1 MKTIIYLFV
10 FILSLC
16 FAEIEPKYLCSRGKS
31 VDRWMS
37 NTSTLSINQ
46 SKIDITFYDIAI
58 DIDFE
63 SNTINGSVS
72 VNGYINNDPPEYIE
86 LDFYNNMTVDSILQ
100 NNEQI
105 SFSHELDMIKIP
117 INNIIIQ
124 DDNYFSIHIIY
135 RGAPQD
141 CGAAGFK
148 FDEHLGVNHVWTL
161 SEAYCARSWWPCK
174 DDPSD
179 KADSLNIRV
188 TVPSDPD
195 FIVAS
200 NGLLDS
206 IANDGGKNTFFWRE
220 RYPITTYLVSL
231 AIYPYTIWSEQ
242 YISSI
247 SNDTMAIEHYVFP
260 DRYESSFSNYSLTG
274 DMISF
279 FSGLFGEYPFISEK
293 YGHADFK
300 WSGGMEHQTLSSM
313 GSYSQ
318 NLIVHEL
325 GHSWWGN
332 LITCKTFNDIWLN
345 EGFARYCQALWVEH
359 IDGKEA
365 YFSFMNDYAYYG
377 GGTIYVENAS
387 SNAQIFNSSLSYNKA
402 SWVIHMLRHKVG
414 KNTFFEILKS
424 YASNDS
430 LAYNAASTADFQKIS
445 EDISGQNLEIFFQQW
460 IYEEGYPKYEI
471 SWWHEGNTNYKVKV
485 DQVQQGGLFSMPI
498 DLNFSG
504 SFGPLLIDTTIV
516 VENNSLSHL
525 YEISGLNFIVENV
538 TLDPNNWILKEVS
551 YSTNEVDHLI
561 PKTVTVDFAYPNPFN
576 RNLKLS
582 FYIHPELGS
591 QNVSINI
598 FNTNGGLVESLADER
613 FQSGFYNKSWNAN
626 GKPTGVYFIQ
636 LSTDNYINTQKVIY
650 LK

>member
-1 MKTIIYLFV
+1 MKPITFLLFL
-10 FILSLC
+10 LSLC
-16 FAEIEPKYLCSRGKS
+16 SAEKEPKHLCSRGKS
-31 VDRWMS
+31 VERWIS
-37 NTSTLSINQ
+37 NSSTLSLNQ
-46 SKIDITFYDIAI
+46 SKIDISFYDISI
-58 DIDFE
+58 DINFE
-63 SNTINGSVS
+63 SNTINGSVG
-72 VNGYINNDPPEYIE
+72 VNGFIDNNLPEYIE
-86 LDFYNNMTVDSILQ
+86 LDFYNNMTVNSILQ
-100 NNEQI
+100 NNGQVPFLHEQ
-105 SFSHELDMIKIP
+105 DKIKIP

-124 DDNYFSIHIIY
+124 DDNYFSILINY
-135 RGAPQD
+135 QGTPQE
-141 CGAAGFK
+141 CGAGGFK
-148 FDEHLGVNHVWTL
+148 FDEHLGVDHVWTL
-161 SEAYCARSWWPCK
+161 SEAYCARSWWPSK

-179 KADSLNIRV
+179 KADSVYIRV
-188 TVPSDPD
+188 TVPANPN

-206 IANDGGKNTFFWRE
+206 ITNDGDKNTFFWKE
-220 RYPITTYLVSL
+220 KYPITTYLVSL

-274 DMISF
+274 EMISF

-313 GSYSQ
+313 GSSSQ

-359 IDGKEA
+359 INGKEA

-377 GGTIYVENAS
+377 DGSIYVENPS
-387 SNAQIFNSSLSYNKA
+387 SNSQIFNSNLSYNKA
-402 SWVIHMLRHKVG
+402 SWVLHMLRRKVG
-414 KNTFFEILKS
+414 DDTFFEILKS
-424 YASNDS
+424 YASNDT

-445 EDISGQNLEIFFQQW
+445 EDISNQNLDLFFQQW
-460 IYEEGYPKYEI
+460 IYEEGYPKYEM
-471 SWWHEGNTNYKVKV
+471 SWWHDGNATYKVKI
-485 DQVQQGGLFSMPI
+485 DQIQSSGLFSMPI

-504 SFGPLLIDTTIV
+504 SIGPLLIDTTIV
-516 VENNSLSHL
+516 VENNSMSHL

-551 YSTNEVDHLI
+551 YTTNKVDNLL
-561 PKTVTVDFAYPNPFN
+561 PKNVNVQLAYPNPFN
-576 RNLKLS
+576 SNLKLN
-582 FYIHPELGS
+582 FYVHPVLGN
-591 QNVSINI
+591 QNISINI
-598 FNTNGGLVESLADER
+598 FNINGGLVESLTKKI
-613 FQSGFYNKSWNAN
+613 FQSGFHNESWNAK
-626 GKPTGVYFIQ
+626 GKPAGVYLIQ
-636 LSTDNYINTQKVIY
+636 LSTDNYVNTQKVIY

>member
-1 MKTIIYLFV
+1 MKPITFLLFL
-10 FILSLC
+10 LSLC
-16 FAEIEPKYLCSRGKS
+16 SAEKEPKHLCSRGKS
-31 VDRWMS
+31 VERWIS
-37 NTSTLSINQ
+37 NSSTLSLNQ
-46 SKIDITFYDIAI
+46 SKIDISFYDISI
-58 DIDFE
+58 DINFE
-63 SNTINGSVS
+63 SSTIIGSVV
-72 VNGYINNDPPEYIE
+72 VNGFIDNNLPEYIE
-86 LDFYNNMTVDSILQ
+86 LDFYNNMEVNSILQ
-100 NNEQI
+100 NNGQVSFLHEQNK
-105 SFSHELDMIKIP
+105 IKIP

-124 DDNYFSIHIIY
+124 DNNYFSILIKY
-135 RGAPQD
+135 QGTPQD
-141 CGAAGFK
+141 CGAGGFK
-148 FDEHLGVNHVWTL
+148 FDEHLGVDHVWTL
-161 SEAYCARSWWPCK
+161 SEAYCARSWWPSK

-179 KADSLNIRV
+179 KADSVYVRV
-188 TVPSDPD
+188 TVPANPN

-206 IANDGGKNTFFWRE
+206 ITNDGDKNTFFWKE
-220 RYPITTYLVSL
+220 KYPITTYLVSL

-274 DMISF
+274 EMISF

-300 WSGGMEHQTLSSM
+300 WGGGMEHQTLSSM
-313 GSYSQ
+313 GSSSQ

-359 IDGKEA
+359 INGKEA

-377 GGTIYVENAS
+377 DGTIYVENPS
-387 SNAQIFNSSLSYNKA
+387 SNSQIFNSNLSYNKA
-402 SWVIHMLRHKVG
+402 SWVLHMLRRKVG
-414 KNTFFEILKS
+414 DDTFFEILKS
-424 YASNDS
+424 YASNDT

-445 EDISGQNLEIFFQQW
+445 EDISDQNLELFFQQW
-460 IYEEGYPKYEI
+460 IYEEGYPKYEM
-471 SWWHEGNTNYKVKV
+471 SWWHDGNATYKVKI
-485 DQVQQGGLFSMPI
+485 DQIQSGGLFSMPI

-504 SFGPLLIDTTIV
+504 SIGPLLIDTIIV
-516 VENNSLSHL
+516 VENNSLNHL

-551 YSTNEVDHLI
+551 YTTNGIDNLLPENVNVQL
-561 PKTVTVDFAYPNPFN
+561 AYPNPFN
-576 RNLKLS
+576 SNLKLS
-582 FYIHPELGS
+582 FYVHPVLGN
-591 QNVSINI
+591 QNISINV
-598 FNTNGGLVESLADER
+598 FNINGGLVESLTKKM
-613 FQSGFYNKSWNAN
+613 FQSGFHKESWNAK
-626 GKPTGVYFIQ
+626 GKPAGVYLIQ
-636 LSTDNYINTQKVIY
+636 LSTDNYVNTQKVIY

>member
-1 MKTIIYLFV
+1 MKPITFLLFL
-10 FILSLC
+10 LSLC
-16 FAEIEPKYLCSRGKS
+16 SAEKEPKHLCSRGKS
-31 VDRWMS
+31 VERWIS
-37 NTSTLSINQ
+37 NSSTLSLNQ
-46 SKIDITFYDIAI
+46 SKIDISFYDISI
-58 DIDFE
+58 DINFE
-63 SNTINGSVS
+63 SNTINGSVG
-72 VNGYINNDPPEYIE
+72 VNGFIDNNLPEYIE
-86 LDFYNNMTVDSILQ
+86 LDFYNNMAVNSILQ
-100 NNEQI
+100 NNGQVSFLHEQNK
-105 SFSHELDMIKIP
+105 IKIP

-124 DDNYFSIHIIY
+124 DDNYFSILIKY
-135 RGAPQD
+135 QGTPQD
-141 CGAAGFK
+141 CGAGGFK
-148 FDEHLGVNHVWTL
+148 FDEHLGVDHVWTL
-161 SEAYCARSWWPCK
+161 SEAYCARSWWPSK

-179 KADSLNIRV
+179 KADSVYVRV
-188 TVPSDPD
+188 TVPANPN

-206 IANDGGKNTFFWRE
+206 ITNDGDKNTFFWKE
-220 RYPITTYLVSL
+220 KYPITTYLVSL

-274 DMISF
+274 EMISF

-300 WSGGMEHQTLSSM
+300 WGGGMEHQTLSSM
-313 GSYSQ
+313 GSSSQ

-359 IDGKEA
+359 INGKEA

-377 GGTIYVENAS
+377 DGTIYVENPS
-387 SNAQIFNSSLSYNKA
+387 SNSQIFNSNLSYNKA
-402 SWVIHMLRHKVG
+402 SWVLHMLRRKVG
-414 KNTFFEILKS
+414 DDTFFEILKS
-424 YASNDS
+424 YASNDT

-445 EDISGQNLEIFFQQW
+445 EDISDQNLELFFQQW
-460 IYEEGYPKYEI
+460 IYEEGYPKYEM
-471 SWWHEGNTNYKVKV
+471 SWWHDGNATYKVKI
-485 DQVQQGGLFSMPI
+485 DQIQSSGLFSMPI

-504 SFGPLLIDTTIV
+504 SIGPLLIDTTIV
-516 VENNSLSHL
+516 VENNSLNHL

-551 YSTNEVDHLI
+551 YTTNGIDNLL
-561 PKTVTVDFAYPNPFN
+561 PKNVNVQLAYPNPFN
-576 RNLKLS
+576 SNLKLS
-582 FYIHPELGS
+582 FYVHPVLGN
-591 QNVSINI
+591 QNISINV
-598 FNTNGGLVESLADER
+598 FNINGGLVESLTKKM
-613 FQSGFYNKSWNAN
+613 FQSGFYNESWNAK
-626 GKPTGVYFIQ
+626 GKPAGVYLIQ
-636 LSTDNYINTQKVIY
+636 LSTDNYVNTQKVIY

>member
-1 MKTIIYLFV
+1 MKPITFLLFL
-10 FILSLC
+10 LSLC
-16 FAEIEPKYLCSRGKS
+16 SAEKEPKHLCSRGKS
-31 VDRWMS
+31 VERWIS
-37 NTSTLSINQ
+37 NSSTLSPDQ
-46 SKIDITFYDIAI
+46 SKIDISFYDISI
-58 DIDFE
+58 DINFE
-63 SNTINGSVS
+63 SNTINGSVG
-72 VNGYINNDPPEYIE
+72 VNGFIDNNLPEYIE
-86 LDFYNNMTVDSILQ
+86 LDFYNNMAVNSILQ
-100 NNEQI
+100 NNGQVSFLHEQNK
-105 SFSHELDMIKIP
+105 IKIP

-124 DDNYFSIHIIY
+124 EDNYFSILIKY
-135 RGAPQD
+135 QGTPQD
-141 CGAAGFK
+141 CGAGGFK
-148 FDEHLGVNHVWTL
+148 FDEHLGVDHVWTL
-161 SEAYCARSWWPCK
+161 SEAYCARSWWPSK

-179 KADSLNIRV
+179 KADSVYIRV
-188 TVPSDPD
+188 TVPANPN

-206 IANDGGKNTFFWRE
+206 ITNYGDKNTFFWKE
-220 RYPITTYLVSL
+220 IYPITTYLVSL

-274 DMISF
+274 EMISF

-300 WSGGMEHQTLSSM
+300 WGGGMEHQTLSSM
-313 GSYSQ
+313 GSSSQ

-359 IDGKEA
+359 INGKEA

-377 GGTIYVENAS
+377 DGTIYVENPS
-387 SNAQIFNSSLSYNKA
+387 SNSQIFNSNLSYNKA
-402 SWVIHMLRHKVG
+402 SWVLHMLRRKVG
-414 KNTFFEILKS
+414 DDTFFEILKS
-424 YASNDS
+424 YASNDT

-445 EDISGQNLEIFFQQW
+445 EDISDQNLELFFQQW
-460 IYEEGYPKYEI
+460 IYEEGYPKYEM
-471 SWWHEGNTNYKVKV
+471 SWWHEGNSTYKVKI
-485 DQVQQGGLFSMPI
+485 DQIQSSGLFSMPI

-504 SFGPLLIDTTIV
+504 SIGPLLIDTTIV
-516 VENNSLSHL
+516 VENNSLNHL

-551 YSTNEVDHLI
+551 YTINGIDNLL
-561 PKTVTVDFAYPNPFN
+561 PKNVNVQLAYPNPFN
-576 RNLKLS
+576 SNLKLS
-582 FYIHPELGS
+582 FYVHPVLGN
-591 QNVSINI
+591 QNISINV
-598 FNTNGGLVESLADER
+598 FNINGGLVESLTKKS
-613 FQSGFYNKSWNAN
+613 FQSGFHNESWNAKGN
-626 GKPTGVYFIQ
+626 PAGVYLIQ
-636 LSTDNYINTQKVIY
+636 LSTDNYVNTQNVIY

>member
-1 MKTIIYLFV
+1 MKPITFLLFL
-10 FILSLC
+10 LSLC
-16 FAEIEPKYLCSRGKS
+16 SAEKEPKHLCSRGKS
-31 VDRWMS
+31 VERWIS
-37 NTSTLSINQ
+37 NSSTLSLNQ
-46 SKIDITFYDIAI
+46 SKIDISFYDISI
-58 DIDFE
+58 DINFE
-63 SNTINGSVS
+63 SNTINGSVG
-72 VNGYINNDPPEYIE
+72 VNGFIDNNLPEYIE
-86 LDFYNNMTVDSILQ
+86 LDFYNNMEVNSILQ
-100 NNEQI
+100 NNGQVSFLHEQNK
-105 SFSHELDMIKIP
+105 IKIP

-124 DDNYFSIHIIY
+124 DDNYFSILIKY
-135 RGAPQD
+135 QGTPQD
-141 CGAAGFK
+141 CGAGGFK
-148 FDEHLGVNHVWTL
+148 FDEHLGVDHVWTL
-161 SEAYCARSWWPCK
+161 SEAYCARSWWPSK

-179 KADSLNIRV
+179 KADSVYVRV
-188 TVPSDPD
+188 TVPANPN

-206 IANDGGKNTFFWRE
+206 ITNDGDKNTFFWKE
-220 RYPITTYLVSL
+220 KYPITTYLVSL

-274 DMISF
+274 EMISF

-300 WSGGMEHQTLSSM
+300 WGGGMEHQTLSSM
-313 GSYSQ
+313 GSSSQ

-359 IDGKEA
+359 INGKEA

-377 GGTIYVENAS
+377 DGTIYVENPS
-387 SNAQIFNSSLSYNKA
+387 SNSQIFNSNLSYNKA
-402 SWVIHMLRHKVG
+402 SWVLHMLRRKVG
-414 KNTFFEILKS
+414 DDTFFEILKS
-424 YASNDS
+424 YASNDT

-445 EDISGQNLEIFFQQW
+445 EDISDQNLELFFQQW
-460 IYEEGYPKYEI
+460 IYEEGYPKYEM
-471 SWWHEGNTNYKVKV
+471 SWWHDGNATYKVKI
-485 DQVQQGGLFSMPI
+485 DQIQSSGLFSMPI

-504 SFGPLLIDTTIV
+504 SIGPLLIDTTIV
-516 VENNSLSHL
+516 VENNSLNHL

-551 YSTNEVDHLI
+551 YTTNGIDNLLPENVNVQL
-561 PKTVTVDFAYPNPFN
+561 AYPNPFN
-576 RNLKLS
+576 SNLKLS
-582 FYIHPELGS
+582 FYVHPVLGN
-591 QNVSINI
+591 QNISINV
-598 FNTNGGLVESLADER
+598 FNINGGLVESLTKKM
-613 FQSGFYNKSWNAN
+613 FQSGFYNESWNAK
-626 GKPTGVYFIQ
+626 GKPAGVYLIQ
-636 LSTDNYINTQKVIY
+636 LSTDNYVNTQKVIY

>member
-1 MKTIIYLFV
+1 M
-10 FILSLC
+10 LSLC

-31 VDRWMS
+31 ADRWMS
-37 NTSTLSINQ
+37 TISTLSRNQ
-46 SKIDITFYDIAI
+46 SKIDITFYDIDI

-63 SNTINGSVS
+63 LNIINGSVS
-72 VNGYINNDPPEYIE
+72 VNGFIDNDLPEYIE

-100 NNEQI
+100 NNVQV
-105 SFSHELDMIKIP
+105 SFLHEFDIIKIP
-117 INNIIIQ
+117 IDNIIIQ
-124 DDNYFSIHIIY
+124 NDNYFSIMINY
-135 RGAPQD
+135 QGMPQD

-148 FDEHLGVNHVWTL
+148 FDEHLGVDHVWTL

-179 KADSLNIRV
+179 KADSLNIKI
-188 TVPSDPD
+188 TVPSNPD

-200 NGLLDS
+200 NGLLES
-206 IANDGGKNTFFWRE
+206 ITNDGVKKTFLWKE
-220 RYPITTYLVSL
+220 RYPIATYLVSL

-260 DRYESSFSNYSLTG
+260 DRYESSFPNYSLTD
-274 DMISF
+274 DMLSF

-300 WSGGMEHQTLSSM
+300 WGGGMEHQTLSSM
-313 GSYSQ
+313 GSFSQ

-359 IDGKEA
+359 IDGKEE
-365 YFSFMNDYAYYG
+365 YFSFMNDHAYYG
-377 GGTIYVENAS
+377 VGTVYVENPS

-414 KNTFFEILKS
+414 DDIFFEILKG

-445 EDISGQNLEIFFQQW
+445 EDISGHNLEAFFQQW
-460 IYEEGYPKYEI
+460 IYEDGYPKYEM
-471 SWWHEGNTNYKVKV
+471 SWWHEGSTTYKVKV
-485 DQVQQGGLFSMPI
+485 DQIQPDGIFSMPI

-504 SFGPLLIDTTIV
+504 SIGPLSIDTTIV

-525 YEISGLNFIVENV
+525 YEFSGLNFIVENV

-551 YSTNEVDHLI
+551 YTTNGVDHFL
-561 PKTVTVDFAYPNPFN
+561 PKKVTVDLAYPNPFN
-576 RNLKLS
+576 SNLKLN
-582 FYIHPELGS
+582 FYIHPEFGN

-598 FNTNGGLVESLADER
+598 FNTNGGLVESLAEKR
-613 FQSGFYNKSWNAN
+613 FQSGFHNESWNAN
-626 GKPTGVYFIQ
+626 GKSAGVYFIQ
-636 LSTDNYINTQKVIY
+636 LSTDNYVNTQKVIY

>member
-1 MKTIIYLFV
+1 MKPITFLLFL
-10 FILSLC
+10 LSLC
-16 FAEIEPKYLCSRGKS
+16 SAEKEPKHLCSRGKS
-31 VDRWMS
+31 VERWIS
-37 NTSTLSINQ
+37 NSSTLSLNQ
-46 SKIDITFYDIAI
+46 SKIDISFYDISI
-58 DIDFE
+58 DINFE
-63 SNTINGSVS
+63 SNTINGSVG
-72 VNGYINNDPPEYIE
+72 VNGFIDNNLPEYIE
-86 LDFYNNMTVDSILQ
+86 LDFYNNMAVNSILQ
-100 NNEQI
+100 NNGQVSFLHEQNK
-105 SFSHELDMIKIP
+105 IKIP

-124 DDNYFSIHIIY
+124 DNNYFSILIKY
-135 RGAPQD
+135 QGTPQD
-141 CGAAGFK
+141 CGAGGFK
-148 FDEHLGVNHVWTL
+148 FDEHLGVDHVWTL
-161 SEAYCARSWWPCK
+161 SEAYCARSWWPSK

-179 KADSLNIRV
+179 KADSVYVRV
-188 TVPSDPD
+188 TVPANPN

-206 IANDGGKNTFFWRE
+206 ITNDGDKNTFFWKE
-220 RYPITTYLVSL
+220 KYPITTYLVSL

-274 DMISF
+274 EMISF

-300 WSGGMEHQTLSSM
+300 WGGGMEHQTLSSM
-313 GSYSQ
+313 GSSSQ

-359 IDGKEA
+359 INGKEA

-377 GGTIYVENAS
+377 DGTIYVENPS
-387 SNAQIFNSSLSYNKA
+387 SNSQIFNSNLSYNKA
-402 SWVIHMLRHKVG
+402 SWVLHMLRRKVG
-414 KNTFFEILKS
+414 DDTFFEILKS
-424 YASNDS
+424 YASNDT

-445 EDISGQNLEIFFQQW
+445 EDISDQNLELFFQQW
-460 IYEEGYPKYEI
+460 IYEEGYPKYEM
-471 SWWHEGNTNYKVKV
+471 SWWHDGNATYKVKI
-485 DQVQQGGLFSMPI
+485 DQIQSSGLFSMPI

-504 SFGPLLIDTTIV
+504 SIGPLLIDTTIV
-516 VENNSLSHL
+516 VENNSLNHL

-551 YSTNEVDHLI
+551 YTTNGIDNLF
-561 PKTVTVDFAYPNPFN
+561 PKNVNVQLAYPNPFN
-576 RNLKLS
+576 SNLKLS
-582 FYIHPELGS
+582 FYVHPVLGN
-591 QNVSINI
+591 QNISINV
-598 FNTNGGLVESLADER
+598 FNINGGLVESLTKKM
-613 FQSGFYNKSWNAN
+613 FQSGFHNESWNAK
-626 GKPTGVYFIQ
+626 GKPAGVYLIQ
-636 LSTDNYINTQKVIY
+636 LSTDNYVNTQKVIY

>member
-1 MKTIIYLFV
+1 MKPITFLLFL
-10 FILSLC
+10 LSLC
-16 FAEIEPKYLCSRGKS
+16 SAEKEPKHLCSRGKS
-31 VDRWMS
+31 VERWIS
-37 NTSTLSINQ
+37 NSSTLSLNQ
-46 SKIDITFYDIAI
+46 SKIDISFYDISI
-58 DIDFE
+58 DINFE
-63 SNTINGSVS
+63 SNTINGSVG
-72 VNGYINNDPPEYIE
+72 VNGFIDNNLPEYIE
-86 LDFYNNMTVDSILQ
+86 LDFYNNMEVNSILQ
-100 NNEQI
+100 NNGQVSFLHEQNK
-105 SFSHELDMIKIP
+105 IKIP

-124 DDNYFSIHIIY
+124 GDNYFSILIKY
-135 RGAPQD
+135 QGTPQD
-141 CGAAGFK
+141 CGAGGFK
-148 FDEHLGVNHVWTL
+148 FDEHLGVDHVWTL
-161 SEAYCARSWWPCK
+161 SEAYCARSWWPSK

-179 KADSLNIRV
+179 KADSVYVRV
-188 TVPSDPD
+188 TVPANPN

-206 IANDGGKNTFFWRE
+206 ITNDGDKNTFFWKE
-220 RYPITTYLVSL
+220 KYPITTYLVSL

-274 DMISF
+274 EMISF

-300 WSGGMEHQTLSSM
+300 WGGGMEHQTLSSM
-313 GSYSQ
+313 GSSSQ

-359 IDGKEA
+359 INGKEA

-377 GGTIYVENAS
+377 DGTIYVENPS
-387 SNAQIFNSSLSYNKA
+387 SNSQIFNSNLSYNKA
-402 SWVIHMLRHKVG
+402 SWVLHMLRRKVG
-414 KNTFFEILKS
+414 DDTFFEILKS
-424 YASNDS
+424 YASNDT

-445 EDISGQNLEIFFQQW
+445 EDISDQNLELFFQQW
-460 IYEEGYPKYEI
+460 IYEEGYPKYEM
-471 SWWHEGNTNYKVKV
+471 SWWHDGNATYKVKI
-485 DQVQQGGLFSMPI
+485 DQIQSGGLFSMPI

-504 SFGPLLIDTTIV
+504 SIGPLLIDTTIV
-516 VENNSLSHL
+516 VENNSLNHL

-551 YSTNEVDHLI
+551 YTTNGIDNLLPENVNVQL
-561 PKTVTVDFAYPNPFN
+561 AYPNPFN
-576 RNLKLS
+576 SNLKLS
-582 FYIHPELGS
+582 FYVHPVLGN
-591 QNVSINI
+591 QNISINV
-598 FNTNGGLVESLADER
+598 FNINGGLVESLTKKM
-613 FQSGFYNKSWNAN
+613 FQSGFHKESWNAK
-626 GKPTGVYFIQ
+626 GKPAGVYLIQ
-636 LSTDNYINTQKVIY
+636 LSTDNYVNTQKVIY

>member
-1 MKTIIYLFV
+1 MKTINCLLIL
-10 FILSLC
+10 LSLC
-16 FAEIEPKYLCSRGKS
+16 SAEKEPKHLCSRGKS
-31 VDRWMS
+31 VERWIS
-37 NTSTLSINQ
+37 NSSTLSLNQ
-46 SKIDITFYDIAI
+46 SKIDISFYDIAL
-58 DIDFE
+58 DINFE
-63 SNTINGSVS
+63 SNTINGSVA
-72 VNGYINNDPPEYIE
+72 VNGFIDNNPPAYIE

-100 NNEQI
+100 NNGQV
-105 SFSHELDMIKIP
+105 SFLHDQNKIKIP

-124 DDNYFSIHIIY
+124 DDNYFSILIKY
-135 RGAPQD
+135 QGTPQD
-141 CGAAGFK
+141 CGAGGFK
-148 FDEHLGVNHVWTL
+148 FDEHLGVDHVWTL
-161 SEAYCARSWWPCK
+161 SEAYCARSWWPSK

-179 KADSLNIRV
+179 KADSIYIRV
-188 TVPSDPD
+188 TVPANPN

-200 NGLLDS
+200 NGLLES
-206 IANDGGKNTFFWRE
+206 ITNDGGKNTFFWIE

-274 DMISF
+274 EMISF
-279 FSGLFGEYPFISEK
+279 FSGLFGEYPFIAEK

-300 WSGGMEHQTLSSM
+300 WGGGMEHQTLSSM
-313 GSYSQ
+313 GSSSQ

-359 IDGKEA
+359 TNGEEA

-377 GGTIYVENAS
+377 DGTIYVENPS
-387 SNAQIFNSSLSYNKA
+387 SNSQIFNSNLSYNKA
-402 SWVIHMLRHKVG
+402 SWVLHMLRHKVG
-414 KNTFFEILKS
+414 DDTFFEILKS

-430 LAYNAASTADFQKIS
+430 LAYNAASTTDFQKIS
-445 EDISGQNLEIFFQQW
+445 EDISDQNLELFFQQW
-460 IYEEGYPKYEI
+460 IYEEGYPKYEM
-471 SWWHEGNTNYKVKV
+471 SWWQDGNATYKVKI
-485 DQVQQGGLFSMPI
+485 DQIQSSGLFSMPI

-504 SFGPLLIDTTIV
+504 SIGPLLIDTTIV
-516 VENNSLSHL
+516 VESSSSNHL

-551 YSTNEVDHLI
+551 YTTNGIDHFM
-561 PKTVTVDFAYPNPFN
+561 PKKVNVELAYPNPFN
-576 RNLKLS
+576 SNLKLS
-582 FYIHPELGS
+582 FYVHPELGN
-591 QNVSINI
+591 QNISINI
-598 FNTNGGLVESLADER
+598 FNINGVLVEALANKMFR
-613 FQSGFYNKSWNAN
+613 SGFHNESWDAK
-626 GKPTGVYFIQ
+626 GKPAGVYLIQ
-636 LSTDNYINTQKVIY
+636 LSTDNYVNTQKVIH